1 MEISPKQQIVEL
13 VKSSNRILLVS
24 HVNPDGDALGSIL
37 ALYIALTK
45 LGKKVTAVVSDIIPE
60 TYKFLPQVDMVG
72 SNFSGI
78 RDFIISV
85 DLTNADVEKLGYKKD
100 KTENRLNIV
109 LTPRSGSLSPEDVNF
124 SYGKNKF
131 DLIFVLDCPDFDRIG
146 KVYDENTDLFYETP
160 IINIDHHPVNDHFG
174 KINWV
179 EITATST
186 CEILVSLIESL
197 SREQQ
202 LLDADVATCLLTG
215 ITTDTA
221 SFQNTN
227 TTPKSLTIAAQ
238 MVAAGAR
245 QQEIIQKIYKT
256 KQLTTLKLWGV
267 ILSRVIQETE
277 GFVWSYVGEDDFSA
291 VGASPDEVRGVID
304 ELLKTVPGVDFALLL
319 VEKGSLVHGSL
330 RATKKTVNV
339 SEVAKL
345 FDGGG
350 HEQASAFQIKDVTLA
365 GVQDEIIKKIK
376 LHQEKIN
383 SNIPDNTGEL
393 ITEDEIGIQ

>member
-1 MEISPKQQIVEL
+1 MEISPKQQIAEL
-13 VKSSNRILLVS
+13 IKSSKNILLCS
-24 HVNPDGDALGSIL
+24 HVNPDGDSLGSML
-37 ALYIALTK
+37 ALYISLTK
-45 LGKKVTAVVSDIIPE
+45 LGKSVTAVVSDTVPE
-60 TYKFLPQVDMVG
+60 TFEYLPQIRSIG
-72 SNFSGI
+72 KNFTGLK
-78 RDFIISV
+78 DFIISV
-85 DLTNADVEKLGYKKD
+85 DLTNSEIDKLGYKKNEA
-100 KTENRLNIV
+100 ENKLNIV
-109 LTPRSGSLSPEDVNF
+109 LTPRSGSLSPEDVLF

-131 DLIFVLDCPDFDRIG
+131 DLIFVLDSPDFDRLGNI
-146 KVYDENTDLFYETP
+146 YDENTELFYETP
-160 IINIDHHPVNDHFG
+160 IINIDHHPANDHFG

-186 CEILVSLIESL
+186 CEILVSLVESL
-197 SREQQ
+197 SREKQ

-256 KQLTTLKLWGV
+256 KQLTTLKLWGI
-267 ILSRVIQETE
+267 ILSRVVQEPE
-277 GFVWSYVGEDDFSA
+277 KFVYSYIGEDDFSA
-291 VGASPDEVRGVID
+291 VGANSDEVRGVID
-304 ELLKTVPGVDFALLL
+304 ELLKTVPGIDFALLL
-319 VEKGSLVHGSL
+319 VEKNGLVHGSL

-339 SEVAKL
+339 AEVAKL

-365 GVQDEIIKKIK
+365 GVQDEIIKKIRS
-376 LHQEKIN
+376 QRAQIN
-383 SNIPDNTGEL
+383 MKSPENGEL
-393 ITEDEIGIQ
+393 ISEDEIGIQ